1 MGSFAVES
9 FLTEVTTVWYP
20 DLQTYSH
27 SLLPHGQL
35 WCGLGMCLQGSESA
49 GRHIALILEV
59 RSSEQVWKSHIL
71 EAHPF
76 LLVKRPENT
85 LSIDAFPSMKEDS
98 FPNILSAERH
108 TLLES
113 ACLEVIFQL

>member
-1 MGSFAVES
+1 
-9 FLTEVTTVWYP
+9 
-20 DLQTYSH
+20 
-27 SLLPHGQL
+27 
-35 WCGLGMCLQGSESA
+35 MCLQGSESA
-49 GRHIALILEV
+49 GRHIALTLEV
-59 RSSEQVWKSHIL
+59 RSSEQAWKSHIL
-71 EAHPF
+71 EARPF